1 MATIIVDIPIA
12 ALFTF
17 LFIHAH
23 YQKYS
28 PFSFVDN
35 FLQFRVML
43 FNKKLGSQANKGTI
57 ISYVAL
63 CSFICSGFCRL
74 LSTDASGYD
83 LILFDWI
90 ALLVFLF
97 ILRLIY
103 EFIVIPCTVN
113 KSVLNKNTLN
123 KRPTQMSYNTQQ
135 GYTVHYSSYQNQ
147 EAGNI
152 QPQQQPQQQPSVPGS
167 IDPAFK
173 FCSQCGTKY
182 NVTDDHCPNC
192 GMQ

>member
-1 MATIIVDIPIA
+1 MDTILVGIPFT
-12 ALFTF
+12 ALFTL

-28 PFSFVDN
+28 LFSFLDD

-43 FNKKLGSQANKGTI
+43 FKKELANQANKSTI
-57 ISYVAL
+57 ISYIAL
-63 CSFICSGFCRL
+63 CSYICSIALENTLADIYRCY
-74 LSTDASGYD
+74 YD
-83 LILFDWI
+83 LILFYLI
-90 ALLVFLF
+90 ATFLFLF

-135 GYTVHYSSYQNQ
+135 GYTVHYSSFQNQ

-152 QPQQQPQQQPSVPGS
+152 QPQQQPSVPGS

>member
-1 MATIIVDIPIA
+1 MFAMLIGIPFT

-28 PFSFVDN
+28 LFSFLDD
-35 FLQFRVML
+35 FLQFRIML
-43 FNKKLGSQANKGTI
+43 FKKELTNQANKGTI

-63 CSFICSGFCRL
+63 CSYICIYL
-74 LSTDASGYD
+74 LEEVFADIYRSYYGY
-83 LILFDWI
+83 ILGDWI
-90 ALLVFLF
+90 SLLVFLF

-103 EFIVIPCTVN
+103 EFIVIPRTVN

-147 EAGNI
+147 ETGNI
-152 QPQQQPQQQPSVPGS
+152 QPQQQPSVPGS

>member
-1 MATIIVDIPIA
+1 MFAMLIGIPFT

-28 PFSFVDN
+28 LFSFLDD
-35 FLQFRVML
+35 FLQFRIML
-43 FNKKLGSQANKGTI
+43 FKKELTNQANKGTI

-63 CSFICSGFCRL
+63 CSYICIYL
-74 LSTDASGYD
+74 LEEVFADIYRSYYGY
-83 LILFDWI
+83 ILGDWI
-90 ALLVFLF
+90 SLLVFLF

-152 QPQQQPQQQPSVPGS
+152 QPQQQPSVPGS